1 MKRILLITAALLMG
15 CLVLRRTGIESSRL
29 RENSLPLEGQ
39 ILAASNQLAAVL
51 SSVDSRRQDLTRET
65 AESESMVAELAQV
78 ARRRSQASAEAVV
91 TSTPLP
97 NKLPTWNPES
107 PYIWL
112 EKPLLKGLSFVV
124 FGLDG
129 SLSPPGLEFLA
140 LQPGEANPL
149 SESLKRLVI
158 EHKRLEASR
167 SRVVQEHL
175 PEIANDPG
183 PKFTLRI
190 DPVTEVSMGLRT
202 EAEAVLTEHLGVQR
216 MKLFNGAIADGLSKL
231 FGKQPLGA
239 RTLSFV
245 RIPNGLFMVAD
256 QQGDSETSRDC
267 CFPDIRQKLPEHL
280 HHLTPPEFLEK
291 PPEPNEP

>member
-39 ILAASNQLAAVL
+39 VLAASNQLAAAL

-65 AESESMVAELAQV
+65 AESESMVAELAHV
-78 ARRRSQASAEAVV
+78 ARRRSQALAEAVV

-97 NKLPTWNPES
+97 NKMPTWNPES

-124 FGLDG
+124 FGLNG

-158 EHKRLEASR
+158 EHKRQEASR

-175 PEIANDPG
+175 PDIANDPG
-183 PKFTLRI
+183 PKFTVRI
-190 DPVTEVSMGLRT
+190 DPVTEVSLGLRT
-202 EAEAVLTEHLGVQR
+202 EAEAVLTEHLGLQR
-216 MKLFNGAIADGLSKL
+216 MELFNRPITDGLSKL
-231 FGKQPLGA
+231 FGKQSLGA

-245 RIPNGLFMVAD
+245 RIPNGLFMMVQ

-280 HHLTPPEFLEK
+280 HHLIPPEFLEK
-291 PPEPNEP
+291 PPEPDQP

>member
-39 ILAASNQLAAVL
+39 VLAASNQLAAAL

-65 AESESMVAELAQV
+65 AESESMVAELAHV
-78 ARRRSQASAEAVV
+78 ARRRSQALAEAVV

-97 NKLPTWNPES
+97 NKMPTWNPES

-124 FGLDG
+124 FGLNG

-158 EHKRLEASR
+158 EHKRQEASR

-175 PEIANDPG
+175 PDIANDLG
-183 PKFTLRI
+183 PKFTVRI
-190 DPVTEVSMGLRT
+190 DPVTEVSLGLRT
-202 EAEAVLTEHLGVQR
+202 EAEAVLTEHLGLQR
-216 MKLFNGAIADGLSKL
+216 MELFNGPITDGLSKL
-231 FGKQPLGA
+231 FGKQSLGA

-245 RIPNGLFMVAD
+245 RIPNGLFMMVQ

-280 HHLTPPEFLEK
+280 HHLIPPEFLEK
-291 PPEPNEP
+291 PPEPDQP

>member
-1 MKRILLITAALLMG
+1 M
-15 CLVLRRTGIESSRL
+15 
-29 RENSLPLEGQ
+29 
-39 ILAASNQLAAVL
+39 SN
-51 SSVDSRRQDLTRET
+51 
-65 AESESMVAELAQV
+65 
-78 ARRRSQASAEAVV
+78 
-91 TSTPLP
+91 
-97 NKLPTWNPES
+97 WNPES

-112 EKPLLKGLSFVV
+112 EKPLLKGLSLVV

-129 SLSPPGLEFLA
+129 SLSPPGLESLA

-149 SESLKRLVI
+149 SESLKRLVT
-158 EHKRLEASR
+158 EHWRQEASR

-190 DPVTEVSMGLRT
+190 DPVTEVSMGIRT

-216 MKLFNGAIADGLSKL
+216 MKLFNGAITDGLSKL

-280 HHLTPPEFLEK
+280 HHLIPPEFLEK
-291 PPEPNEP
+291 PPEPTEP

>member
-39 ILAASNQLAAVL
+39 VLAASNQLAAAL

-65 AESESMVAELAQV
+65 AESESMVAELAHV
-78 ARRRSQASAEAVV
+78 ARRRSQALAEAVV

-97 NKLPTWNPES
+97 NKMPTWNPES

-124 FGLDG
+124 FGLNG

-158 EHKRLEASR
+158 EHKRQEASR

-175 PEIANDPG
+175 PDIANDPG
-183 PKFTLRI
+183 PKFTVRI
-190 DPVTEVSMGLRT
+190 DPVTEVSLGLRT
-202 EAEAVLTEHLGVQR
+202 EAEAVLTEHLGLQ
-216 MKLFNGAIADGLSKL
+216 LSL
-231 FGKQPLGA
+231 
-239 RTLSFV
+239 
-245 RIPNGLFMVAD
+245 IH
-256 QQGDSETSRDC
+256 
-267 CFPDIRQKLPEHL
+267 I
-280 HHLTPPEFLEK
+280 
-291 PPEPNEP
+291 

>member
-39 ILAASNQLAAVL
+39 VLAASNQLAAVL
-51 SSVDSRRQDLTRET
+51 SSVDSRRQDLARET

-97 NKLPTWNPES
+97 NKLPTWNLES

-149 SESLKRLVI
+149 SESLKRLVT
-158 EHKRLEASR
+158 EHWRQEASR
-167 SRVVQEHL
+167 SRMVQKHL
-175 PEIANDPG
+175 PDIANDPG
-183 PKFTLRI
+183 PK
-190 DPVTEVSMGLRT
+190 
-202 EAEAVLTEHLGVQR
+202 
-216 MKLFNGAIADGLSKL
+216 
-231 FGKQPLGA
+231 
-239 RTLSFV
+239 
-245 RIPNGLFMVAD
+245 
-256 QQGDSETSRDC
+256 
-267 CFPDIRQKLPEHL
+267 PER
-280 HHLTPPEFLEK
+280 FS
-291 PPEPNEP
+291 

>member
-39 ILAASNQLAAVL
+39 VLAASNQLAAVL
-51 SSVDSRRQDLTRET
+51 SSVDSRRQDLARET

-140 LQPGEANPL
+140 LQSGGAGTPTGD
-149 SESLKRLVI
+149 RQ
-158 EHKRLEASR
+158 R
-167 SRVVQEHL
+167 SR
-175 PEIANDPG
+175 P
-183 PKFTLRI
+183 
-190 DPVTEVSMGLRT
+190 
-202 EAEAVLTEHLGVQR
+202 
-216 MKLFNGAIADGLSKL
+216 
-231 FGKQPLGA
+231 
-239 RTLSFV
+239 
-245 RIPNGLFMVAD
+245 
-256 QQGDSETSRDC
+256 
-267 CFPDIRQKLPEHL
+267 
-280 HHLTPPEFLEK
+280 
-291 PPEPNEP
+291 

>member
-1 MKRILLITAALLMG
+1 M
-15 CLVLRRTGIESSRL
+15 
-29 RENSLPLEGQ
+29 
-39 ILAASNQLAAVL
+39 
-51 SSVDSRRQDLTRET
+51 
-65 AESESMVAELAQV
+65 
-78 ARRRSQASAEAVV
+78 
-91 TSTPLP
+91 P
-97 NKLPTWNPES
+97 NWNPES

-167 SRVVQEHL
+167 SRVMQEHL

-216 MKLFNGAIADGLSKL
+216 MELFN
-231 FGKQPLGA
+231 GA

-280 HHLTPPEFLEK
+280 HHLIPPEFPEP
-291 PPEPNEP
+291 PPEPTEP